1 VDIWVAVL
9 SSSVLSGAI
18 GALVAGWFGLR
29 SRRNEYEN
37 AYFKMVLDKRIA
49 SYTEVENLIS
59 GASNVSVDDKNRTY
73 HAMFQ
78 PREHGLPEFYELLH
92 KAMSGKFW
100 LSDDLY
106 AAMRKLNLIA
116 YPAGDNQEALL
127 AIAKDK
133 YKDIAELRTT
143 IERLHSRDMLTLH
156 HVPEFL
162 RSKRFGNDY
171 DALPPRVG

>member
-1 VDIWVAVL
+1 
-9 SSSVLSGAI
+9 
-18 GALVAGWFGLR
+18 VAGWFGLR
-29 SRRNEYEN
+29 SKRNEYEN

-49 SYTEVENLIS
+49 SYTEVENFIS
-59 GASNVSVDDKNRTY
+59 GASNASVDDKNRTY

-78 PREHGLPEFYELLH
+78 PREHGLPEFYVLLH

-106 AAMRKLNLIA
+106 AAMRELNLIA

-127 AIAKDK
+127 AIAKDR

-143 IERLHSRDMLTLH
+143 IERLHSRDMLSLH
-156 HVPEFL
+156 QVPKFL